1 MPFDPDFV
9 HKLNLSKERLLNL
22 FNNFTKARILVIGD
36 LTLDEY
42 LTGKV
47 ENISSE
53 APVLVLR
60 HKDTAQVPGNGGNI
74 AHKLAKLGAQVK
86 AVGLV
91 GKDDEGKALRNLLK
105 AENINIDGIVCDA
118 SRVTVTRTRVLGYSQ
133 PSFKQQI
140 VTIVRKS
147 DEFPQPDSQLEL
159 AEYIKRQA
167 ALVDVMVC
175 CDRSDGTMT
184 RPVISA
190 AVSAPQT
197 IINTHNHLE
206 RYRGARAFVLNL
218 REAELSVGY
227 TINNDKKL
235 TEAGKDLL
243 VLTQGQHILITGT
256 ADGMILFERN
266 GTKHYIPDFHINE
279 ALEITDMKDTITT
292 LFSLGLAT
300 GASSWEA
307 AILASFSTSPVLQGL
322 GKNVVTHAE
331 IKIAFENFLKENLER
346 KS

>member
-1 MPFDPDFV
+1 MPFDSDFA
-9 HKLNLSKERLLNL
+9 HKLSVSRERILNL
-22 FNNFTKARILVIGD
+22 LNNFTQARILIVGD

-47 ENISSE
+47 ESVSSE
-53 APVLVLR
+53 APILTLR
-60 HKDTAQVPGNGGNI
+60 HKDTTQVPGNGGNI
-74 AHKLAKLGAQVK
+74 AYQLAQLGAQVK

-105 AENINIDGIVCDA
+105 AENINIDGIFCDTT
-118 SRVTVTRTRVLGYSQ
+118 RVTVTRTRILGYSQ

-140 VTIVRKS
+140 VTIDRKS

-159 AEYIKRQA
+159 AEYIKQQIA
-167 ALVDVMVC
+167 SVDIIIC
-175 CDRSDGTMT
+175 CDRGDGTMT

-197 IINTHNHLE
+197 IISTQKHLE

-218 REAELSVGY
+218 REAEMSVGY
-227 TINNDKKL
+227 AIDCEKKI

-243 VLTQGQHILITGT
+243 VLTQGQHILMTGI
-256 ADGMILFERN
+256 ADGMILFDRN
-266 GTKHYIPDFHINE
+266 GNKQHIPNFYNNE
-279 ALEITDMKDTITT
+279 ILDITDMKDTLTA

-307 AILASFSTSPVLQGL
+307 AILANLSTSVIMRQL
-322 GKNVVTHAE
+322 GTKNVTNADMKMV
-331 IKIAFENFLKENLER
+331 LE
-346 KS
+346 KLLVEKNS